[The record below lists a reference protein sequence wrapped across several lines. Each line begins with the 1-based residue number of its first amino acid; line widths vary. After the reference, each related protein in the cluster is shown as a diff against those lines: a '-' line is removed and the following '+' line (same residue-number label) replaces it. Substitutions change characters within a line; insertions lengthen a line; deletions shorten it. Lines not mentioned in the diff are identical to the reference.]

1 MRVLVKLKQRR
12 RADGKPWASLSVL
25 FSSPL
30 ALEAWVS
37 GVCSLSYSEHNCMG
51 THTYDPSIWEDET
64 GGWPGVQGH
73 PSYSSSSS
81 PTWVTKWDPC
91 PPPPPKKEALSMQ
104 NSLCIQSV
112 HCDPDAFLPRW
123 LHTAHCLTL
132 PTLKY
137 ELGSIPCRH
146 KQICSIPFKSYVVL
160 DYMMQLKLKMSS
172 TDENLTLIL
181 PLNF

>member
-1 MRVLVKLKQRR
+1 MGNRERAFLFCSLPRWPWRHESLVCVHTTVWGLTNMILIFEKMRQE
-12 RADGKPWASLSVL
+12 DGQEFKVILAIDQVPVQPGWQSET
-25 FSSPL
+25 L
-30 ALEAWVS
+30 AL
-37 GVCSLSYSEHNCMG
+37 LPH
-51 THTYDPSIWEDET
+51 
-64 GGWPGVQGH
+64 Q
-73 PSYSSSSS
+73 
-81 PTWVTKWDPC
+81 
-91 PPPPPKKEALSMQ
+91 KKEALSMQ

-123 LHTAHCLTL
+123 LHAAHCLTL

-146 KQICSIPFKSYVVL
+146 KQICPIPFKSYVVL